1 MENNKSRVLIVDD
14 MRINRIVLAS
24 ILATHG
30 IMSDQADSG
39 IECIN
44 LCEKSDYDLVLLDH
58 RMPELDGVDTLV
70 RLKELFQKRK
80 KDVPIICHTTE
91 EGRSNVN
98 LYKAAGF
105 ADVLIKPI
113 DPRELF
119 EAIMVHLKI
128 EEPVPA
134 STEDSPSMSLFPD
147 VDVASST
154 SATEFEIDI
163 KKEIEKLPIWLKI
176 IPQLDLSAGVNNCGD
191 HEDYLDALY
200 IFYSSV
206 DEKADELENFLEYE
220 DWTMYALRVHSLK
233 SMARLIGAKKLGK
246 TAAMLEAAAREENY
260 SLIRRETS
268 DFLKAYREF
277 KNSLSPLEDEKI
289 FANKA
294 KEPEQAPAISVNE
307 NNPFHHPSILYIQSG
322 EGIVKKGIEKNLTEA
337 KFNVITIPDEPDRII
352 ASRNDADII
361 IYNPGTN
368 DASNIGITMN
378 LLGEICQDDS
388 KILCL
393 TGEITDINRA
403 MTSNGSHRVS
413 KIYPRPV
420 EIKNFVQDML
430 YFTELQEELHR
441 KKTIFVVDDDPGYL
455 SVIGHW
461 LSPYYNVQ
469 CFNSGSEMLSGL
481 STVTAD
487 LLLLDLEMPK
497 MDGFDLMKIIRTD
510 HTDPPIPIILLT
522 GNSNKDIVFH
532 VLEYKPDGYL
542 LKTSP
547 KENILDVIH
556 RFFAESMF
564 KLSQRE
570 LKEPKDV

>member
-1 MENNKSRVLIVDD
+1 MENRKSRVLIVDD

-30 IMSDQADSG
+30 INCDQAESG
-39 IECIN
+39 IECID
-44 LCEKSDYDLVLLDH
+44 LCMDNDYDLILLDH

-70 RLKELFQKRK
+70 RLKEMFKERGR
-80 KDVPIICHTTE
+80 DIPIICHTTE

-119 EAIMVHLKI
+119 EAIMVYLK
-128 EEPVPA
+128 EEGDSSDQEDDTSFDSVLSDAEPA
-134 STEDSPSMSLFPD
+134 GSEDS
-147 VDVASST
+147 VDYD
-154 SATEFEIDI
+154 FNI
-163 KKEIEKLPIWLKI
+163 KKEIEKLPVWIKI
-176 IPQLDLSAGVNNCGD
+176 IPQLDLNAGVTNCGD

-233 SMARLIGAKKLGK
+233 SMARLVGAKKLGK
-246 TAAMLEAAAREENY
+246 IAAMLEAAAREDNY
-260 SLIRRETS
+260 SLIKRETG
-268 DFLKAYREF
+268 DFLKSYREF
-277 KNSLSPLEDEKI
+277 KNSLAPIEKEEI
-289 FANKA
+289 FANRA
-294 KEPEQAPAISVNE
+294 KESQQSPPEASNE
-307 NNPFHHPSILYIQSG
+307 NNPFHPPSILYIQSG

-352 ASRNDADII
+352 TARNEADIV

-368 DASNIGITMN
+368 DSSSIGITMN

-393 TGEITDINRA
+393 TGEITDINQA
-403 MTSNGSHRVS
+403 MASNGSHRVS
-413 KIYPRPV
+413 RTYPRPV
-420 EIKNFVQDML
+420 DIGAFVKDMGF
-430 YFTELQEELHR
+430 FTGLEADFHR
-441 KKTIFVVDDDPGYL
+441 KKIVFVVDDDPGYL
-455 SVIGHW
+455 AVIHHW
-461 LSPYYNVQ
+461 LSPIYNVQ
-469 CFNSGSEMLSGL
+469 CFNSGSEMLVGL
-481 STVTAD
+481 STVTPD

-497 MDGFDLMKIIRTD
+497 MDGFDLMKIIRAD
-510 HTDPPIPIILLT
+510 YTDPRIPIILLT
-522 GNSNKDIVFH
+522 GNNNKDIVFH

-564 KLSQRE
+564 RLSRE
-570 LKEPKDV
+570 

>member
-1 MENNKSRVLIVDD
+1 MENTKSRVLIVDD

-30 IMSDQADSG
+30 ITSDQAENG

-44 LCEKSDYDLVLLDH
+44 LCRENDYDLVLLDH

-70 RLKELFQKRK
+70 RLKEMFKER
-80 KDVPIICHTTE
+80 DREVPIICHTTE
-91 EGRSNVN
+91 DGRSNVN

-105 ADVLIKPI
+105 ADVLIKPV

-119 EAIMVHLKI
+119 EAIKGYLKV
-128 EEPVPA
+128 E
-134 STEDSPSMSLFPD
+134 EDSSDRKDDTSYASILSEAEATGSEGA
-147 VDVASST
+147 VDPGC
-154 SATEFEIDI
+154 DI
-163 KKEIEKLPIWLKI
+163 KKEIENLPVWLKI
-176 IPQLDLSAGVNNCGD
+176 IPQLDLSAGVTNCGD

-206 DEKADELENFLEYE
+206 DEKAGELENFLEHE
-220 DWTMYALRVHSLK
+220 DWTMYTLRVHSLK
-233 SMARLIGAKKLGK
+233 SVARLVGAKKLGK

-260 SLIRRETS
+260 DLIKRENG

-277 KNSLSPLEDEKI
+277 KNYLSPIEEEEI

-294 KEPEQAPAISVNE
+294 KEPEQAAPKTSNE
-307 NNPFHHPSILYIQSG
+307 NNPFHRPSILYIQSG

-352 ASRNDADII
+352 TARNEADIV

-368 DASNIGITMN
+368 DAANIGITMN

-393 TGEITDINRA
+393 TGEITDINKA
-403 MTSNGSHRVS
+403 IASNGAYRVS
-413 KIYPRPV
+413 RTYPRPV
-420 EIKNFVQDML
+420 DIDTFVKDMVF
-430 YFTELQEELHR
+430 FTEVEADFHR
-441 KKTIFVVDDDPGYL
+441 KKTIFIVDDDPGYL
-455 SVIGHW
+455 SVIHHW
-461 LSPYYNVQ
+461 LSPHYNVQ

-487 LLLLDLEMPK
+487 L
-497 MDGFDLMKIIRTD
+497 
-510 HTDPPIPIILLT
+510 
-522 GNSNKDIVFH
+522 
-532 VLEYKPDGYL
+532 
-542 LKTSP
+542 
-547 KENILDVIH
+547 
-556 RFFAESMF
+556 FFRIYF
-564 KLSQRE
+564 FFGIY
-570 LKEPKDV
+570 

>member
-1 MENNKSRVLIVDD
+1 MENTKSRVLIVDD

-30 IMSDQADSG
+30 IISDQAESG
-39 IECIN
+39 FECIN
-44 LCEKSDYDLVLLDH
+44 LCRTNDYDLVLLDH

-70 RLKELFQKRK
+70 MLKEIVKERG

-113 DPRELF
+113 DPRELY
-119 EAIMVHLKI
+119 EAIMVYLKD
-128 EEPVPA
+128 EGDPSYHEDDA
-134 STEDSPSMSLFPD
+134 SY
-147 VDVASST
+147 ASILS
-154 SATEFEIDI
+154 SAETVSSKGAGNSECDI
-163 KKEIEKLPIWLKI
+163 KEEIEKLPVWLKI
-176 IPQLDLSAGVNNCGD
+176 IPQLDLSAGVTNCGD
-191 HEDYLDALY
+191 YEDYLDALY

-206 DEKADELENFLEYE
+206 DEKADELESFLEHE

-233 SMARLIGAKKLGK
+233 SITRLIGAKKLGK
-246 TAAMLEAAAREENY
+246 SAAMLEAAAREENY
-260 SLIRRETS
+260 SLIKRETG
-268 DFLKAYREF
+268 DFLKSYRDF
-277 KNSLSPLEDEKI
+277 KNSLSPIEEEDI
-289 FANKA
+289 FAKKA
-294 KEPEQAPAISVNE
+294 KEPDQAPPAASNE
-307 NNPFHHPSILYIQSG
+307 NNPFRRPSILYIQSG
-322 EGIVKKGIEKNLTEA
+322 EGIIKKSIEKNLTEA
-337 KFNVITIPDEPDRII
+337 KFNVITIPDEPDKII
-352 ASRNDADII
+352 TGRNEADIV

-393 TGEITDINRA
+393 TGEIIDINKA
-403 MTSNGSHRVS
+403 MASNGSHRVS
-413 KIYPRPV
+413 KTYPRPV
-420 EIKNFVQDML
+420 DIETFVNDMV
-430 YFTELQEELHR
+430 FFSELEADFHR
-441 KKTIFVVDDDPGYL
+441 KKTVFIVDDDPGYL
-455 SVIGHW
+455 SVIHHW
-461 LSPYYNVQ
+461 LSPLYNVQ
-469 CFNSGSEMLSGL
+469 CFNSGSEMLAGL
-481 STVTAD
+481 STVTPD

-510 HTDPPIPIILLT
+510 YTDPRIPIILLT

-564 KLSQRE
+564 KLSRG
-570 LKEPKDV
+570 DIS

>member
-1 MENNKSRVLIVDD
+1 MEIRKSRVLIVDD
-14 MRINRIVLAS
+14 MQINRIVLAS

-30 IMSDQADSG
+30 IMSDQAENG
-39 IECIN
+39 LECIS
-44 LCEKSDYDLVLLDH
+44 LCEKNDYDLVLLDH
-58 RMPELDGVDTLV
+58 RMPGLDGVDTLV
-70 RLKELFQKRK
+70 RLKELFNERK

-119 EAIMVHLKI
+119 EAIMVYLKDA
-128 EEPVPA
+128 VPSTDLNDDPSKAGITDTEIFSSADA
-134 STEDSPSMSLFPD
+134 SDC
-147 VDVASST
+147 
-154 SATEFEIDI
+154 EIDV
-163 KKEIEKLPIWLKI
+163 KKEIEKLPVWLKI
-176 IPQLDLSAGVNNCGD
+176 IPQLDLSQGVNNCGD

-206 DEKADELENFLEYE
+206 DEKADELESFLEYE

-246 TAAMLEAAAREENY
+246 TAAMLEAAAREENHA
-260 SLIRRETS
+260 LIRRETS
-268 DFLKAYREF
+268 DFLKSYREF
-277 KNSLSPLEDEKI
+277 KNSLSPLEDEEL

-294 KEPEQAPAISVNE
+294 KEPEQAQVPNANE

-322 EGIVKKGIEKNLTEA
+322 EGIVKKGIEKNLSEA

-352 ASRNDADII
+352 ASRNDADIV

-403 MTSNGSHRVS
+403 MASNGSHRVS

-420 EIKNFVQDML
+420 EIKSFVQDML

-469 CFNSGSEMLSGL
+469 CFNSGSEMLSAL

-497 MDGFDLMKIIRTD
+497 MDGFDLMKMIKTD

-556 RFFAESMF
+556 RFFAESIF
-564 KLSQRE
+564 KLSQK
-570 LKEPKDV
+570 KEEQET